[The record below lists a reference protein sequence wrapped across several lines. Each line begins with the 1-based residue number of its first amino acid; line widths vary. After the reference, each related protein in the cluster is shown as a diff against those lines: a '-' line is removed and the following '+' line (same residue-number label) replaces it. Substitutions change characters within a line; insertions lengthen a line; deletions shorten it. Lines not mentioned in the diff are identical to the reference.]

1 MNDGLSYK
9 DKLSDK
15 RLYVEFTDGDGPALK
30 SQPVLLPAS
39 TLPLSVNAL
48 HVAPPVAA
56 MSLIET
62 NETAL
67 VPLLS
72 LRVACD
78 PATVVSSVMRLP
90 DVPETP
96 NALTVCVVPDVN
108 RMVAG

>member
-15 RLYVEFTDGDGPALK
+15 RLYVEFTDTLGGSPK
-30 SQPVLLPAS
+30 VQPVLLPAS
-39 TLPLSVNAL
+39 TLPSVENAF
-48 HVAPPVAA
+48 HVAPPVAT
-56 MSLIET
+56 MSLIDV

-72 LRVACD
+72 LKVACV
-78 PATVVSSVMRLP
+78 PAVVVSNVIRLP

-96 NALTVCVVPDVN
+96 NALTVCVVPATN